1 MKKLLLL
8 FMSAGLLISCSDDD
22 SGPDARL
29 DDFWTMTSF
38 AAEMD
43 NLPVLEPNEVIWNID
58 LDGRKLTVSNLVE
71 EEYPYLLATG
81 TYDISVD
88 DGKLTIDLGDIDDEL
103 FYSFHMGQLMLD
115 ANAEG
120 MVDAPIMHFEKTN
133 QGGLIID

>member
-1 MKKLLLL
+1 MKKILIL
-8 FMSAGLLISCSDDD
+8 FMSAGLLMGCSDDD
-22 SGPDARL
+22 SGPDSRL

-58 LDGRKLTVSNLVE
+58 LDSRKLTVSNLVE

-88 DGKLTIDLGDIDDEL
+88 DEKLTIDLGDIDDEL

-120 MVDAPIMHFEKTN
+120 MVDAPTMHFEKTD
-133 QGGLIID
+133 QGGWIID